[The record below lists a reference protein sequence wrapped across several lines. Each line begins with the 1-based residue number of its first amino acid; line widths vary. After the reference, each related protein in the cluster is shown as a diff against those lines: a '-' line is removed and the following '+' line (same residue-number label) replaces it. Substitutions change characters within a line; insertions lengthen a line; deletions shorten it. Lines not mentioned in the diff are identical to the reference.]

1 MAILV
6 ILVLAVLWAAV
17 LLPPILRSRSE
28 AGASPGGI
36 GDFVGKLRAGLGHGQ
51 QSDPGLP
58 PLQPIMGPI
67 GGPAPS
73 TPMGP
78 VRATGGGGMSPTQ
91 RRRRDVLLGLAA
103 AAGLT
108 FLMAFFAG
116 SMMFWVLNLLADALL
131 GGYVYLLL
139 QLKARNQVPGQGM
152 RSVGHSL
159 DAPIGV
165 PANLYS
171 LDSVRQRQSM
181 PSHVGVP
188 SGANVVALR
197 RTASW

>member
-36 GDFVGKLRAGLGHGQ
+36 GDFVGKLRSGLGHGH
-51 QSDPGLP
+51 QSEPGLP

-67 GGPAPS
+67 GGPVPS

-108 FLMAFFAG
+108 LLMAFFAG

-139 QLKARNQVPGQGM
+139 QYKARNQMVGQSARPMGQPFAM
-152 RSVGHSL
+152 PTNVH
-159 DAPIGV
+159 A
-165 PANLYS
+165 
-171 LDSVRQRQSM
+171 LDSVRNRQPM
-181 PSHVGVP
+181 PAHVEAPRG
-188 SGANVVALR
+188 NVLALR
-197 RTASW
+197 RTAGW